1 METAKEMQTLME
13 SAQLEED
20 RRMINMQSFVK
31 QNDQKLDQ
39 KMNQQVQ
46 EAKQFLSKALRKR
59 LDKIK
64 ADKSLA

>member
-1 METAKEMQTLME
+1 MEAAKEMRTLME

-20 RRMINMQSFVK
+20 RRMISMQSFVK

-46 EAKQFLSKALRKR
+46 EAKQFMSKALRKR